1 MDGNAAAEGG
11 ERRRMAAKAV
21 LVAGVG
27 ILATAAMNLPPSAVL
42 RRLSPPDIHSEYVK
56 FLSGK
61 DTVTAYIA
69 YPERPQPAPA
79 VIVIHEI
86 LACRISSGRRP
97 NSWRRMV
104 SSPSRPTCCHV
115 GAARPRHPTPRAS
128 LSQH

>member
-1 MDGNAAAEGG
+1 MDGKALDSRTVGRSVGFIGG
-11 ERRRMAAKAV
+11 TLMLGALVFLSVRPTVRR
-21 LVAGVG
+21 
-27 ILATAAMNLPPSAVL
+27 S
-42 RRLSPPDIHSEYVK
+42 DIHSEYVK
-56 FLSGK
+56 FLSGR